1 MSCLLR
7 RLQVGVFSKHKKIT
21 IVNIFLFNQIAVEK
35 HFQLL
40 SRGTG
45 SLTKAEALK
54 ALQSIGQDPSRKEF
68 NDALVQA
75 NLNKPDEKISL
86 DEFKLLAQLIWNENP
101 LESILIDAFRQFD
114 KSNSGMNLFKKN

>member
-1 MSCLLR
+1 M
-7 RLQVGVFSKHKKIT
+7 FSKHKKIT